1 MTTYLDLSKSEN
13 LILPYLPNTQFK
25 EKFEGKG
32 WSFSSVFHFSEL
44 KDIYLAI
51 RLIGYSSKNEFTK
64 RCLEELKIRSV
75 NTPWD
80 TEGRRILEHVNALVN
95 FGLIDSSY
103 KIVDDDLF
111 KNSNIG
117 EEITETDKEVFKKI
131 YFSYY
136 RFKEIMS
143 WFLDEKSTNREI
155 VIDRVDESSMAM
167 DSKVIYPFSTQSRFT
182 DSLIYNINDNTP
194 VYTITKDENES
205 NGGILRFWDVFVKWG
220 QELALIEKFNLTN
233 LDIQLRG
240 YKSLSCIYF
249 KKPLNAAFDLNEYI
263 KQNYNSAYI
272 NIPRL
277 VFRIATE
284 FRFPIEDIKKTLVKQ
299 CLDNSDQYSLQRTS
313 EVFIRNTEINFV
325 PIVNDSYVS
334 HILVL

>member
-32 WSFSSVFHFSEL
+32 WSFSSVFHFSEI

-51 RLIGYSSKNEFTK
+51 RLIGYTSKNEFTK

-75 NTPWD
+75 STPWD

-103 KIVDDDLF
+103 KIVDDNLF
-111 KNSNIG
+111 KNSIIG
-117 EEITETDKEVFKKI
+117 EEIALTDKEVFKRI

-143 WFLDEKSTNREI
+143 WFLDATSTSREN
-155 VIDRVDESSMAM
+155 VMDRVNESSMAL

-182 DSLIYNINDNTP
+182 DSFIYNINDNTP

-240 YKSLSCIYF
+240 HKSLSCIYF
-249 KKPLNAAFDLNEYI
+249 KRPIDESFDLKEYI

-299 CLDNSDQYSLQRTS
+299 CLDNSDQFSLQRTS

>member
-1 MTTYLDLSKSEN
+1 MTTYLDLSKSED

-25 EKFEGKG
+25 ERFEGKG

-51 RLIGYSSKNEFTK
+51 RLIGYTSKNEFTR
-64 RCLEELKIRSV
+64 RCLEELRIRSV
-75 NTPWD
+75 STPWD
-80 TEGRRILEHVNALVN
+80 TEGRRILEHVNALIN
-95 FGLIDSSY
+95 FGLIDSAY
-103 KIVDDDLF
+103 KIVDEDLF
-111 KNSNIG
+111 KNSKIG
-117 EEITETDKEVFKKI
+117 EEITLNDKEVFKRI

-136 RFKEIMS
+136 RFREIMS
-143 WFLDEKSTNREI
+143 WFIDPASTNREN
-155 VIDRVDESSMAM
+155 VIDIVNKKSMAF

-182 DSLIYNINDNTP
+182 DSFIYNLKDNTP

-220 QELALIEKFNLTN
+220 QELELIEKFNLKN

-240 YKSLSCIYF
+240 HKSLSCIYF
-249 KKPLNAAFDLNEYI
+249 KRPMDESFDLKGYI
-263 KQNYNSAYI
+263 KQNYNSTYI
-272 NIPRL
+272 SIPKL
-277 VFRIATE
+277 VLRIATE
-284 FRFPIEDIKKTLVKQ
+284 FRFPVENIKKTVVKQ
-299 CLDNSDQYSLQRTS
+299 CLDSSDQFSLQRTS

>member
-1 MTTYLDLSKSEN
+1 MTKYLDLSKSEN

-51 RLIGYSSKNEFTK
+51 RLVGYSSKNEFTK

-117 EEITETDKEVFKKI
+117 EEITETDKEVFKRI
-131 YFSYY
+131 YFTYY

-143 WFLDEKSTNREI
+143 WFLDAKSTNREN
-155 VIDRVDESSMAM
+155 VIDRVDECSMAM

-233 LDIQLRG
+233 LDIHLRG

-249 KKPLNAAFDLNEYI
+249 KRPINEAFDLNEYI

-299 CLDNSDQYSLQRTS
+299 CLDNSDHYSLQTTS